1 MGLQSHRN
9 HSMDPHRFP
18 EINRDPPLGG
28 GGCTWY
34 TMPSRIHRSTTHLAG
49 VPELV
54 RGHGSIH
61 SIIWTLTN
69 DLQASLTH
77 IENQGGIG
85 VPPHPMGEPQ
95 VYYLENKGSPPCQSH
110 FEELFIIL
118 ALLEIIRRFGGP
130 HDIHILLFDLLRGL
144 LFHLWASLV
153 GLSPKVRL
161 FAHYFMFRGLCRII
175 T

>member
-9 HSMDPHRFP
+9 HSMDPHRFL

-77 IENQGGIG
+77 IENQGGID
-85 VPPHPMGEPQ
+85 VPPHPMGAPQ

-144 LFHLWASLV
+144 LFHLWASLL

-161 FAHYFMFRGLCRII
+161 FAHYFMFRG
-175 T
+175 